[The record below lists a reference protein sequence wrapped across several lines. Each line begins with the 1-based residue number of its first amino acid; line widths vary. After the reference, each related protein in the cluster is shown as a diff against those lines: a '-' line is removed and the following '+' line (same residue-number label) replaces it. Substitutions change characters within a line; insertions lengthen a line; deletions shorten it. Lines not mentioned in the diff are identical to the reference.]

1 MLLLELC
8 YGNQYLVAVMLTSSY
23 MNLLFTERQLPLVII
38 VGHLVDVFSTMGVGR
53 GLKYQIQK
61 GAVKPVIYS
70 PNFERPCIFVS
81 PWSLIWQPCSVSV
94 TCRIPLES
102 CFVTTA
108 MKYSVVITPGV
119 LSESED

>member
-38 VGHLVDVFSTMGVGR
+38 VGHLADVFSTMGVGR

-61 GAVKPVIYS
+61 RAVKLVIYP
-70 PNFERPCIFVS
+70 PNFERPCMFVS
-81 PWSLIWQPCSVSV
+81 PWSLEA
-94 TCRIPLES
+94 R
-102 CFVTTA
+102 
-108 MKYSVVITPGV
+108 
-119 LSESED
+119 